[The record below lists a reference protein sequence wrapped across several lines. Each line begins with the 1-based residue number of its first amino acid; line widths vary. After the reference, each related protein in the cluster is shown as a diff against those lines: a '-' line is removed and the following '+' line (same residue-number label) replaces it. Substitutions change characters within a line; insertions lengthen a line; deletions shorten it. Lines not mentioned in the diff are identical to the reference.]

1 MPAPWKPPCGSGWG
15 GAVLDLRPEW
25 LAVVRRLLAEFVA
38 DAEVLAFGSRVN
50 GSAHEG
56 SDLDLLIRNP
66 KTPEQSH
73 PRLNQLRTAFAES
86 SLPIL
91 VDLLDWATIP
101 ADFRATIRRGPVEVV
116 QKARLRD

>member
-1 MPAPWKPPCGSGWG
+1 M
-15 GAVLDLRPEW
+15 LDLRPEW
-25 LAVVRRLLAEFVA
+25 LAEVRRLLDQYVP

-50 GSAHEG
+50 GNAHEG

-66 KTPEQSH
+66 ETPERSH

-91 VDLLDWATIP
+91 VDLLDWAVIP
-101 ADFRATIRRGPVEVV
+101 EDFRAEIHKGPVEVL
-116 QKARLRD
+116 QPGHHQD

>member
-1 MPAPWKPPCGSGWG
+1 M
-15 GAVLDLRPEW
+15 LDLRPEW
-25 LAVVRRLLAEFVA
+25 LAGVRRLLDQYVP

-66 KTPEQSH
+66 KTPERSH
-73 PRLNQLRTAFAES
+73 PRLNQLRTAFTES

-91 VDLLDWATIP
+91 VDLLDWAVIP
-101 ADFRATIRRGPVEVV
+101 EDFRAEIRKGPVEVL
-116 QKARLRD
+116 QPGHRQD